1 MSFNDKLK
9 QAVDKVD
16 PDRIVAELK
25 ASVGELAREHGPKV
39 DQAMAK
45 VSARLD
51 DRTQGKYADKL
62 ASARRKVNDGVAKAA
77 DLPPLEDEVE
87 RPDYRRTPPAQLSP
101 HDFADAPPDPLPDDL
116 PPEHR
121 PS

>member
-1 MSFNDKLK
+1 MSLNDKIK

-25 ASVGELAREHGPKV
+25 ASIGDLAREHGGKV

-45 VSARLD
+45 VESGVD
-51 DRTQGKYADKL
+51 EKTQGKYADKL

-77 DLPPLEDEVE
+77 DLPPLPPEQGDEVE
-87 RPDYRRTPPAQLSP
+87 RPDYRRTPPPALSG
-101 HDFADAPPDPLPDDL
+101 HDPVDGLPPD
-116 PPEHR
+116 EQ

>member
-25 ASVGELAREHGPKV
+25 ASVGELAREHGGKV
-39 DQAMAK
+39 DRAMARVEAGVDEK
-45 VSARLD
+45 
-51 DRTQGKYADKL
+51 TKGKYADKL

-77 DLPPLEDEVE
+77 DLPPLPPEPGGEVE
-87 RPDYRRTPPAQLSP
+87 RPDYRRTPPPELTE
-101 HDFADAPPDPLPDDL
+101 HDPIEDL
-116 PPEHR
+116 PSDER